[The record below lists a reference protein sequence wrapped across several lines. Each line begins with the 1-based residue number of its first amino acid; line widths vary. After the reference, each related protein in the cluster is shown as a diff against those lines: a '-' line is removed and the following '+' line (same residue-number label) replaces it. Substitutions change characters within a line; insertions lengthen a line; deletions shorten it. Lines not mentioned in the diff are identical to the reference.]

1 MQCVYDYNNVSS
13 HLCKSEEDGNYQ
25 LQDELRREVAIMK
38 KLKHRNVVRLI
49 EVIDDPSSQKM
60 YVVQEYVQSNL
71 MDLVLIS
78 HYGLSEARARTYTR
92 DLLCGVS
99 YLHFIVII
107 NLKIFLLQMIMLQ
120 NWQILEQQE

>member
-25 LQDELRREVAIMK
+25 LQDELRREVAII
-38 KLKHRNVVRLI
+38 I